1 MADVELSTITPL
13 TQKAY
18 DGDPVSV
25 LFKPEGTSFRNR
37 CGLESNGMGDS
48 FNFEIISEGTT
59 LTSPDYSLAGGAMT
73 AYRFAV
79 TPMTYHFRATVTR
92 EAIDAAKLKGSK
104 ALFQTQKLQL
114 DMAIE
119 VAMKKIDRHLAA
131 VNGEIG
137 TITGVTGSQ
146 FTLVDKSAFNRLR
159 KGMTLVS
166 AATNGSGAL
175 SGVEEI
181 VSTINPDT
189 GVVTTVSACGF
200 TNGDTIWEKG
210 DVFTGQTKKKSLSG
224 AFAWCG
230 TTAAAGSENFYGL
243 DRSTD
248 PDALQPGRSDYA
260 GVPLRKAL
268 IRAAGRNAAVGRPV
282 KVCYVAEPQYTSLRE
297 EADDREI
304 VNITMEKSVQG
315 GKKITIG
322 LEAIRLTNGHGGT
335 MDVLMWPY
343 CPAGVFLMGDDDKG
357 EFKLVYTDKLVRL
370 HLDEGALWHRLE
382 DGITSGGESVPALR
396 AEGSLRLNLICKSP
410 AHWFVG
416 TSFTG
421 A

>member
-25 LFKPEGTSFRNR
+25 LFTPDGTVFRNR
-37 CGLESNGMGDS
+37 CGMESNGMGDS
-48 FNFEIISEGTT
+48 FNFEIISEGST
-59 LTSPDYSLAGGAMT
+59 LTSPDYSLAGGALQ

-92 EAIDAAKLKGSK
+92 ESIDAAKLKGSK

-119 VAMKKIDRHLAA
+119 VAMKKIDRHLGAK
-131 VNGEIG
+131 NGEIG
-137 TITGVTGSQ
+137 TITNVTGST
-146 FTLVDKSAFNRLR
+146 FTLVDKSATNRL
-159 KGMTLVS
+159 KEGMILVS

-175 SGVEEI
+175 SGVEET
-181 VSTINPDT
+181 VLSWDDDT
-189 GVVTTVSACGF
+189 GVVTCTNAVGF
-200 TNGDTIWEKG
+200 TNGHTIWEKG
-210 DVFTGQTKKKSLSG
+210 DVFTGQTKRKSLTG
-224 AFAWCG
+224 AFGWCDPV
-230 TTAAAGSENFYGL
+230 AASAAESFYGQ
-243 DRSTD
+243 DRSTA
-248 PDALQPGRSDYA
+248 PRSLQPDRASYS

-268 IRAAGRNAAVGRPV
+268 IRAAGRQSAKGKAPNVV
-282 KVCYVAEPQYTSLRE
+282 YVAEPQYTAMRE

-304 VNITMEKSVQG
+304 VNITLEKKAQG
-315 GKKITIG
+315 GKTITIG
-322 LEAIRLTNGHGGT
+322 IEAIRLTNGNGRT

-343 CPAGVFLMGDDDKG
+343 CPAGQFLMGNDEKG
-357 EFKLVYTDKLVRL
+357 EFKLIYTDKLVRL

-382 DGITSGGESVPALR
+382 GGISSGGETVPALR

-416 TSFTG
+416 TNFTG

>member
-25 LFKPEGTSFRNR
+25 LFKPDGSSFRNM
-37 CGLESNGMGDS
+37 CGMESNGMGDS
-48 FNFEIISEGTT
+48 FNFEVISEGST
-59 LTSPDYSLAGGAMT
+59 LTSPDYSLAGGALA

-114 DMAIE
+114 DMAID
-119 VAMKKIDRHLAA
+119 VAMKKIDRHLGAI
-131 VNGEIG
+131 NGEID
-137 TITGVTGSQ
+137 TITGVSGST
-146 FTLVDKSAFNRLR
+146 FTLVDKSKVNRLR
-159 KGMTLVS
+159 EGMVLVS
-166 AATNGSGAL
+166 AVTNGSGAL
-175 SGVEEI
+175 SGVEET
-181 VSTINPDT
+181 VLSWNDDT
-189 GVVTTVSACGF
+189 GVVTCTNAVGF
-200 TNGDTIWEKG
+200 ANGDTIWEKG
-210 DVFTGQTKKKSLSG
+210 DVFTGQTKRKSLTG
-224 AFAWCG
+224 AFGWCNP
-230 TTAAAGSENFYGL
+230 TAASGGESFYGQ
-243 DRSTD
+243 DRSLA
-248 PDALQPGRSDYA
+248 PRALQPGRASYS

-268 IRAAGRNAAVGRPV
+268 IRAAGRNAAAGRPV
-282 KVCYVAEPQYTSLRE
+282 KVCFVAEPQYTALRE

-304 VNITMEKSVQG
+304 VNFTTDKQSPG

-322 LEAIRLTNGHGGT
+322 FEAIRLTNGNGGT

-343 CPAGVFLMGDDDKG
+343 CPAGIFLMGDHDKG
-357 EFKLVYTDKLVRL
+357 EFRIVYTDKLVRL
-370 HLDEGALWHRLE
+370 HVDEGALWHRVE
-382 DGITSGGESVPALR
+382 AGITSGGESVPALR